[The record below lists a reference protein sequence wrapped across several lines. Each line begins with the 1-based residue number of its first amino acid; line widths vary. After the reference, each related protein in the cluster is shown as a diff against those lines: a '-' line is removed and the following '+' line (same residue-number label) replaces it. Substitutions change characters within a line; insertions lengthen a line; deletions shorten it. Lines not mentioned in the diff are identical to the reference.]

1 MRRTQKRAAPAP
13 APAGRCD
20 VEATLLA
27 WTLGRREA
35 PMGTGDKW
43 QLRTPHTRDRGS
55 GMSLQQ
61 APGARRWP
69 RRAHPWGF
77 RTGFHRADH

>member
-1 MRRTQKRAAPAP
+1 MCRTQKRAAPALAP

-35 PMGTGDKW
+35 PMGTGAKW
-43 QLRTPHTRDRGS
+43 QLRTPHPRD
-55 GMSLQQ
+55 
-61 APGARRWP
+61 
-69 RRAHPWGF
+69 
-77 RTGFHRADH
+77 